1 MRRVTEATAKVIE
14 EAMQAQITV
23 LQPQKQHSLRVA
35 NKIRLLQNAIR
46 ELTNNKYYKNENRNR
61 KKCATGSL

>member
-14 EAMQAQITV
+14 EALQAQITA
-23 LQPQKQHSLRVA
+23 LQPLKQHSLRVA

-46 ELTNNKYYKNENRNR
+46 ELTNNKYYK
-61 KKCATGSL
+61 K